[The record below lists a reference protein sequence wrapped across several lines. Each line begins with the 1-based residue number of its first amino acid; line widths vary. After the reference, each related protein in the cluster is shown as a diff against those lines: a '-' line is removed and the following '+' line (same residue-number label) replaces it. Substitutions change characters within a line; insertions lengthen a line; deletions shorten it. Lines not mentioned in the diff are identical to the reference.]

1 MSNLRLLTSGESHGK
16 VVLAVI
22 EGFPAGVE
30 MDAEKI
36 NLDLRRRQAGYG
48 RGQRMKIEKD
58 QVEFLSG
65 VRKGESIGAPITL
78 AVWNKDSRLETTR
91 EVDKPR
97 PGHSDLAG
105 YLKYNTGIRN
115 VLERASARETVARVA
130 AGSLAQLLL
139 REFGLEIFGHVIRIG
154 PAAIPDE
161 LDVTYDMMRAADLPD
176 GGGEV
181 RCVHEPT
188 AQQMVAAIEQAKKDR
203 DTLGGTIE
211 IIMTGLPVGLGSHVQ
226 WDRKLD
232 GRIAQAVMSIQAMKA
247 VEIGLGTRAAALPG
261 SQVHDPIHW
270 DAEMNRQPGSGGYWR
285 GQNGSGGTGPPGPG
299 TAGEFSLYEKASA
312 KSAEAFSEKFSG
324 GRIRTYAPS
333 VNSKWLRRH
342 RRRHEHRRAAR
353 RTRHHETYQ
362 HADGSAAEREHP
374 HQRAGRGGH
383 RTLGRLLGAGGE
395 RGRRKRHRVR
405 RRRCVSRKVRRRQPG
420 RNPAQLRSLPELFEI
435 AVALR

>member
-16 VVLAVI
+16 VALAVI

-211 IIMTGLPVGLGSHVQ
+211 IIVTGLPVGLGSHVQ

-285 GQNGSGGTGPPGPG
+285 GQNGSGGT
-299 TAGEFSLYEKASA
+299 E
-312 KSAEAFSEKFSG
+312 G
-324 GRIRTYAPS
+324 GMSTGAPLVVRATMKPISTLMDPLPS
-333 VNSKWLRRH
+333 VNIHTKEPDVAAIERSDVCSVPAASVVVENVIAFVVADAFLEKFGGDSLAEIRRNY
-342 RRRHEHRRAAR
+342 AA
-353 RTRHHETYQ
+353 Y
-362 HADGSAAEREHP
+362 
-374 HQRAGRGGH
+374 
-383 RTLGRLLGAGGE
+383 LNYL
-395 RGRRKRHRVR
+395 K
-405 RRRCVSRKVRRRQPG
+405 SR
-420 RNPAQLRSLPELFEI
+420 
-435 AVALR
+435 

>member
-139 REFGLEIFGHVIRIG
+139 REFGLKIFGHVIRIG

-211 IIMTGLPVGLGSHVQ
+211 IIVTGLPVGLGSHVQ

-285 GQNGSGGTGPPGPG
+285 GQNGSGGT
-299 TAGEFSLYEKASA
+299 E
-312 KSAEAFSEKFSG
+312 G
-324 GRIRTYAPS
+324 GMSTGAPLVVRATMKPISTLMDPLPS
-333 VNSKWLRRH
+333 VNIHTKEPDVAAIERSDVCSVPAASVVVENVIAFVVADAFLEKFGGDSLAEIRRNY
-342 RRRHEHRRAAR
+342 EA
-353 RTRHHETYQ
+353 Y
-362 HADGSAAEREHP
+362 
-374 HQRAGRGGH
+374 
-383 RTLGRLLGAGGE
+383 LNYL
-395 RGRRKRHRVR
+395 K
-405 RRRCVSRKVRRRQPG
+405 SR
-420 RNPAQLRSLPELFEI
+420 
-435 AVALR
+435 

>member
-16 VVLAVI
+16 VALAVI

-30 MDAEKI
+30 IDAEKI

-115 VLERASARETVARVA
+115 ILERASARETVARVA

-139 REFGLEIFGHVIRIG
+139 REFGIEIYGHVTRIG
-154 PAAIPDE
+154 PAAISDE
-161 LDVTYDMMRAADLPD
+161 LDVTYEMMRAADLPD

-211 IIMTGLPVGLGSHVQ
+211 IIVTGLPAGLGSHVQ

-232 GRIAQAVMSIQAMKA
+232 GRIAQAVISIQAMKA
-247 VEIGLGTRAAALPG
+247 IEIGLGTRAAALPG
-261 SQVHDPIHW
+261 SQVHDPIRW

-285 GQNGSGGTGPPGPG
+285 GQNGSGGT
-299 TAGEFSLYEKASA
+299 E
-312 KSAEAFSEKFSG
+312 G
-324 GRIRTYAPS
+324 GMSTGAPLVVRATMKPISTLMDPLPS
-333 VNSKWLRRH
+333 VNINSKEPDAAAIERSDVCSVPAASVVVENVIAFVVADAFLEKFGGDSLAEIRRN
-342 RRRHEHRRAAR
+342 HEA
-353 RTRHHETYQ
+353 Y
-362 HADGSAAEREHP
+362 
-374 HQRAGRGGH
+374 
-383 RTLGRLLGAGGE
+383 LNYL
-395 RGRRKRHRVR
+395 K
-405 RRRCVSRKVRRRQPG
+405 SR
-420 RNPAQLRSLPELFEI
+420 
-435 AVALR
+435 

>member
-285 GQNGSGGTGPPGPG
+285 GQNGSGGT
-299 TAGEFSLYEKASA
+299 E
-312 KSAEAFSEKFSG
+312 G
-324 GRIRTYAPS
+324 GMSTGAPLVVRATMKPISTLMDPLPS
-333 VNSKWLRRH
+333 VNIHTKEPDVAAIERSDVCSVPAASVVVENVIAFVVADAFLEKFGGDSLAEIRRNY
-342 RRRHEHRRAAR
+342 AA
-353 RTRHHETYQ
+353 Y
-362 HADGSAAEREHP
+362 
-374 HQRAGRGGH
+374 
-383 RTLGRLLGAGGE
+383 LNYL
-395 RGRRKRHRVR
+395 K
-405 RRRCVSRKVRRRQPG
+405 SR
-420 RNPAQLRSLPELFEI
+420 
-435 AVALR
+435 

>member
-211 IIMTGLPVGLGSHVQ
+211 IIVTGLPVGLGSHVQ

-285 GQNGSGGTGPPGPG
+285 GQNGSGGT
-299 TAGEFSLYEKASA
+299 E
-312 KSAEAFSEKFSG
+312 G
-324 GRIRTYAPS
+324 GMSTGAPLVVRATMKPISTLMDPLPS
-333 VNSKWLRRH
+333 VNIHTKEPDVAAIERSDVCSVPAASVVVENVIAFVVADAFLEKFGGDSLAEIRRNY
-342 RRRHEHRRAAR
+342 EA
-353 RTRHHETYQ
+353 Y
-362 HADGSAAEREHP
+362 
-374 HQRAGRGGH
+374 
-383 RTLGRLLGAGGE
+383 LNYL
-395 RGRRKRHRVR
+395 K
-405 RRRCVSRKVRRRQPG
+405 SR
-420 RNPAQLRSLPELFEI
+420 
-435 AVALR
+435 

>member
-91 EVDKPR
+91 EIDKPR

-285 GQNGSGGTGPPGPG
+285 GQNGSGGT
-299 TAGEFSLYEKASA
+299 E
-312 KSAEAFSEKFSG
+312 G
-324 GRIRTYAPS
+324 GMSTGAPLVVRATMKPISTLMDPLPS
-333 VNSKWLRRH
+333 VNIHTKEPDVAAIERSDVCSVPAASVVVENVIAFVVADAFLEKFGGDSLAEIRRNY
-342 RRRHEHRRAAR
+342 AA
-353 RTRHHETYQ
+353 Y
-362 HADGSAAEREHP
+362 
-374 HQRAGRGGH
+374 
-383 RTLGRLLGAGGE
+383 LNYL
-395 RGRRKRHRVR
+395 K
-405 RRRCVSRKVRRRQPG
+405 SR
-420 RNPAQLRSLPELFEI
+420 
-435 AVALR
+435 

>member
-16 VVLAVI
+16 VALAVI

-285 GQNGSGGTGPPGPG
+285 GQNGSGGT
-299 TAGEFSLYEKASA
+299 E
-312 KSAEAFSEKFSG
+312 G
-324 GRIRTYAPS
+324 GMSTGAPLVVRATMKPISTLMDPLPS
-333 VNSKWLRRH
+333 VNIHTKEPDVAAIERSDVCSVPAASVVVENVIAFVVADAFLEKFGGDSLAEIRRNY
-342 RRRHEHRRAAR
+342 EA
-353 RTRHHETYQ
+353 Y
-362 HADGSAAEREHP
+362 
-374 HQRAGRGGH
+374 
-383 RTLGRLLGAGGE
+383 LNYL
-395 RGRRKRHRVR
+395 K
-405 RRRCVSRKVRRRQPG
+405 SR
-420 RNPAQLRSLPELFEI
+420 
-435 AVALR
+435 